1 MALTSSRGIV
11 PSPLLLLRDLLS
23 ANNDGCS
30 ISPGPTRAFVE
41 SALLVR
47 APLVEAEHVVSL
59 LSVDE
64 GDVIMFGRDL
74 ERLCRPA
81 LASLRALLV
90 GTFDGLGLATLEFKE
105 LPLRTDLIVLRD
117 AGPAPGEG

>member
-1 MALTSSRGIV
+1 M
-11 PSPLLLLRDLLS
+11 
-23 ANNDGCS
+23 
-30 ISPGPTRAFVE
+30 E

-64 GDVIMFGRDL
+64 GDVIRLGRDL

-90 GTFDGLGLATLEFKE
+90 GTFDGLGLAATLEFKE